1 LDRLDNDNQSELKL
15 TAANSSLQS
24 QIELSS
30 QQRSQCILFSS
41 NLNLESSIKTQNFSA
56 VTDLDKNSS
65 NLFEKKSAVS

>member
-1 LDRLDNDNQSELKL
+1 MDRLDNDNQSELKL

-30 QQRSQCILFSS
+30 QQRSQYILFSS
-41 NLNLESSIKTQNFSA
+41 NLNLESSIKTQNFLA
-56 VTDLDKNSS
+56 VTDLDKNSL